1 MIDREARLRG
11 VLSGRSG
18 PTARTYLWILLA
30 AGIAVCGI
38 GPRAVRAFVGM
49 AAPEMTGS
57 VWINSE
63 PISLADLR
71 GKVGLVEFWTFGCH
85 NCRNVEPWIKKWHEK
100 FVEQGLVVV
109 GVHSPEFAYEK
120 DIDAVKRYVRQ
131 KRITYAVAVDNDFSL
146 WNRYANHYWPAIY
159 LIDKRGIIRYD
170 RFGEGGYA
178 ETEQTIR
185 RLLAESP

>member
-1 MIDREARLRG
+1 MIYRKARRRG
-11 VLSGRSG
+11 GKAARYA
-18 PTARTYLWILLA
+18 PTARTFLWILLA
-30 AGIAVCGI
+30 AGIGLCWST
-38 GPRAVRAFVGM
+38 PRAVRAIVGM
-49 AAPEMTGS
+49 SAPEMAGS

-71 GKVGLVEFWTFGCH
+71 GKVGLVEFWTFGCR
-85 NCRNVEPWIKKWHEK
+85 NCRNVEPWIKIWHEK
-100 FVEQGLVVV
+100 FAEQGLVVV

-131 KRITYAVAVDNDFSL
+131 KGITYAVAVDNDFSI

>member
-1 MIDREARLRG
+1 MIDRKAKLRG
-11 VLSGRSG
+11 AMPGRYG
-18 PTARTYLWILLA
+18 PTARTVLWVLLA
-30 AGIAVCGI
+30 AGIGLCGI
-38 GPRAVRAFVGM
+38 TPRAVRAIVGM

-63 PISLADLR
+63 PISPAELR
-71 GKVGLVEFWTFGCH
+71 GKVGLVEFWTFGCR

-100 FVEQGLVVV
+100 FSEQGLVVV

-131 KRITYAVAVDNDFSL
+131 NRIPYAVAVDNDFSI